1 MIRGT
6 REWAVAEI
14 NCCLGCPYNCRY
26 CYARTAALRRGLIDT
41 TEQWCESRILSEE
54 VERLQPRYQGQVM
67 FPTAH
72 DIFEDNLEAALTV
85 IENLL
90 AAGNRVLIVSKPS
103 VFCIARICDTFHSRR
118 EQIVFRFTIGCRNA
132 SVLSFWEPGAPCY
145 QERLQALELCFQRGY
160 TTSVS
165 IEPMLDIDDLA
176 GLVDEIEPFISHSI
190 WIGKMNRIA
199 ERVRIDSE
207 EMRREIS
214 RIEREQ
220 SDERILRM
228 YRRLKD
234 KDLIRWKESIKEV
247 VGLPLATEMG
257 LDR

>member
-14 NCCLGCPYNCRY
+14 NCCLGCPHNCRY
-26 CYARTAALRRGLIDT
+26 CYARAAALRRGLIDT
-41 TEQWCESRILSEE
+41 AEQWCESRILTAE

-72 DIFEDNLEAALTV
+72 DIIEDNLEAALTV

-103 VFCIARICDTFHSRR
+103 VFCITRIC
-118 EQIVFRFTIGCRNA
+118 EQFQDRSEQLLFRFTIASRNPRL
-132 SVLSFWEPGAPCY
+132 LSFWEPGAPRY
-145 QERLQALELCFQRGY
+145 QERLQALKFCFQRGF

-165 IEPMLDIDDLA
+165 VEPMLDIDDLA
-176 GLVDEIEPFISHSI
+176 GLVDEIEPFINHSI

-199 ERVRIDSE
+199 ERVAVDSE
-207 EMRREIS
+207 AVRREIS
-214 RIEREQ
+214 RIRHAQSEEQ
-220 SDERILRM
+220 ILKV
-228 YRRLKD
+228 YRRLKG
-234 KDLIRWKESIKEV
+234 KKLIRWKESIKEV
-247 VGLPLATEMG
+247 VGLPLATEIG
-257 LDR
+257 LDA